1 MFKNIQ
7 IKQKIIYIS
16 DYAIKGLYLSFNLV
30 ARFLV
35 KDK

>member
-1 MFKNIQ
+1 MFMNIQ

-16 DYAIKGLYLSFNLV
+16 DYAMKGLYLSFNLV
-30 ARFLV
+30 ASFVV